1 MIKNIIDIIDIVENN
16 FKKVISF
23 LTVCSTL
30 TGGLILLKY
39 SLDINYIPI
48 NFSLSDVFSLTVFS
62 LIFGAFSLFVFLCFW
77 LSSGLMLYLISI
89 LLTNYIAVKITPKI
103 LKDKLI
109 LSILNRYKISKV
121 DVVFNSIIASFSF
134 IFLYFYLE
142 IFSFSDFFAVNGII
156 ISLRVLYKYLKLQ
169 IVKNSLESDVYDKI
183 KYDKKLFSMYC
194 FIIPII
200 LLFFILPKLN
210 LVVHIM
216 NFADVRNYNVDIHI
230 KEPYYHQFQECN
242 MLLQISSFGDKYR
255 KIENVN
261 IDLQNV
267 DRNIVVNIKHKT
279 TSICDRVIIKKL
291 DDNVFVIDKRE
302 PK

>member
-30 TGGLILLKY
+30 IGGLILLKY
-39 SLDINYIPI
+39 SIDINYIPI

-77 LSSGLMLYLISI
+77 LSSGLILHLISI
-89 LLTNYIAVKITPKI
+89 LITNSIAIKITSKI
-103 LKDKLI
+103 LKEKLI
-109 LSILNRYKISKV
+109 VSILNKYKISKV
-121 DVVFNSIIASFSF
+121 DVVFNATIAFFTF

-200 LLFFILPKLN
+200 LLFFIFPKLN

-242 MLLQISSFGDKYR
+242 MPLQISSFGDKYR

>member
-1 MIKNIIDIIDIVENN
+1 MIKNIIDIVENN

-30 TGGLILLKY
+30 IGGLILLKY
-39 SLDINYIPI
+39 SIDINYIPI

-77 LSSGLMLYLISI
+77 LSSGLILHLISI
-89 LLTNYIAVKITPKI
+89 LITNSITIKITSKI
-103 LKDKLI
+103 LKEKLI
-109 LSILNRYKISKV
+109 VSILNKYKISKV
-121 DVVFNSIIASFSF
+121 DVVFNATIAFFTF

-156 ISLRVLYKYLKLQ
+156 ISLRVLYKHFKLQ

-200 LLFFILPKLN
+200 LLFFIFPKLN

-279 TSICDRVIIKKL
+279 TSICDRVIIKRL

>member
-1 MIKNIIDIIDIVENN
+1 MIKNIIDIVENN

-30 TGGLILLKY
+30 IGGLILLKY
-39 SLDINYIPI
+39 SIDINYIPI

-77 LSSGLMLYLISI
+77 LSSGLILHLISI
-89 LLTNYIAVKITPKI
+89 LITNSITIKITSKI
-103 LKDKLI
+103 LKEKLI
-109 LSILNRYKISKV
+109 ISILNKYKISKV
-121 DVVFNSIIASFSF
+121 DVVSNATIAFFTF

-156 ISLRVLYKYLKLQ
+156 ISLRVLYKHFKLQ
-169 IVKNSLESDVYDKI
+169 IVMNSLESDVYDKI

-194 FIIPII
+194 FIIPIT
-200 LLFFILPKLN
+200 LLFFIFPKLN

-242 MLLQISSFGDKYR
+242 MPLQISSFGDKYR

-279 TSICDRVIIKKL
+279 TSICDRVIIKRL

>member
-30 TGGLILLKY
+30 IGGLILLKY
-39 SLDINYIPI
+39 SIDINYIPI

-77 LSSGLMLYLISI
+77 LSSGLILHLISI
-89 LLTNYIAVKITPKI
+89 LLTNSIAVKITPKI
-103 LKDKLI
+103 LKDRLI
-109 LSILNRYKISKV
+109 VSILDKYKISKV
-121 DVVFNSIIASFSF
+121 DVVFNATIAFFTF

-156 ISLRVLYKYLKLQ
+156 ISLRVLYKHFKLQ

-200 LLFFILPKLN
+200 LLFFIFPKLN

-242 MLLQISSFGDKYR
+242 MPLQISSFGDKYR

-279 TSICDRVIIKKL
+279 TSICDRVIIKRL

>member
-1 MIKNIIDIIDIVENN
+1 MIKKIFDVIDIVENN

-77 LSSGLMLYLISI
+77 LSSGLILHLISI
-89 LLTNYIAVKITPKI
+89 LLTNSIAVKITPKI

-242 MLLQISSFGDKYR
+242 MPLQISSFGDKYR

>member
-30 TGGLILLKY
+30 IGGLILLKY
-39 SLDINYIPI
+39 SIDINYIPI

-77 LSSGLMLYLISI
+77 LSSGLILHLISI
-89 LLTNYIAVKITPKI
+89 LITNSITIKITSKI
-103 LKDKLI
+103 LKEKLI
-109 LSILNRYKISKV
+109 VSILNKYKISKV
-121 DVVFNSIIASFSF
+121 DVVFNATIAFFTF

-156 ISLRVLYKYLKLQ
+156 ISLRVLYKHFKLQ

-200 LLFFILPKLN
+200 LLFFIFPKLN

-279 TSICDRVIIKKL
+279 TSICDRVIIKRL

>member
-30 TGGLILLKY
+30 IGGLILLKY
-39 SLDINYIPI
+39 SIDINYIPI

-77 LSSGLMLYLISI
+77 LSSGLILHLISI
-89 LLTNYIAVKITPKI
+89 LLTNSIAVKITPKI
-103 LKDKLI
+103 LKDRLI
-109 LSILNRYKISKV
+109 VSILDKYKISKV
-121 DVVFNSIIASFSF
+121 DVVFNATIAFFTF

-156 ISLRVLYKYLKLQ
+156 ISLRVLYKHLKLQ
-169 IVKNSLESDVYDKI
+169 IVRNSLESDVYDKI

-200 LLFFILPKLN
+200 LLFFIFPKLN

-242 MLLQISSFGDKYR
+242 MPLQISSFGDKYR

-279 TSICDRVIIKKL
+279 TSICDRVIIKRL

>member
-1 MIKNIIDIIDIVENN
+1 MIKNIIDIVENN

-30 TGGLILLKY
+30 IGGLILLKY
-39 SLDINYIPI
+39 SIDINYIPI

-77 LSSGLMLYLISI
+77 LSSGLILHLISI
-89 LLTNYIAVKITPKI
+89 LITNSITIKITSKI
-103 LKDKLI
+103 LKEKLI
-109 LSILNRYKISKV
+109 ISILNKYKISKV
-121 DVVFNSIIASFSF
+121 EVVSNATIAFFTF

-156 ISLRVLYKYLKLQ
+156 IFLRVLYKYFKLQ
-169 IVKNSLESDVYDKI
+169 IVKNRLESDVYDKI

-200 LLFFILPKLN
+200 LLFFIFPKLN

-230 KEPYYHQFQECN
+230 KEPYYHQFQECK
-242 MLLQISSFGDKYR
+242 MPLQISSFGDKYR

-279 TSICDRVIIKKL
+279 TSICDRVIIKRL

>member
-1 MIKNIIDIIDIVENN
+1 IIDIIDIVENN

-30 TGGLILLKY
+30 IGGLILLKY
-39 SLDINYIPI
+39 SIDINYIPI

-77 LSSGLMLYLISI
+77 LSSGLILHLISI
-89 LLTNYIAVKITPKI
+89 LLTNSIAVKITPNI

-134 IFLYFYLE
+134 IFLYLYLE

-156 ISLRVLYKYLKLQ
+156 ISLRVLYKHLKLQ

-200 LLFFILPKLN
+200 LLFFIFPKLN

-242 MLLQISSFGDKYR
+242 MPLQISSFGDKYR

>member
-30 TGGLILLKY
+30 IGGLILLKY
-39 SLDINYIPI
+39 SIDINYIPI

-77 LSSGLMLYLISI
+77 LSSGLILHLISI
-89 LLTNYIAVKITPKI
+89 LITNSITIKITSKI
-103 LKDKLI
+103 LKEKLI
-109 LSILNRYKISKV
+109 VSILNKYKIPKV
-121 DVVFNSIIASFSF
+121 DVVFNATIAFFTF

-156 ISLRVLYKYLKLQ
+156 ISLRVFYKHLKLQ

-183 KYDKKLFSMYC
+183 KYDKKLFSMC
-194 FIIPII
+194 CLIIPII
-200 LLFFILPKLN
+200 LLFFIFPKLK

-242 MLLQISSFGDKYR
+242 MPLQISSFGDKYR

-279 TSICDRVIIKKL
+279 TSICDRVIIKRL

>member
-1 MIKNIIDIIDIVENN
+1 MIKKIFDVIDIVENN

-77 LSSGLMLYLISI
+77 LSSGLILYLISI
-89 LLTNYIAVKITPKI
+89 LLTNYIAIKIIPKI
-103 LKDKLI
+103 LKEQLI

-121 DVVFNSIIASFSF
+121 DVIFNAILVFFTF
-134 IFLYFYLE
+134 VFLYFYLE
-142 IFSFSDFFAVNGII
+142 IFILLDFFIVNGII

-169 IVKNSLESDVYDKI
+169 IVKNGLESEVYDRI
-183 KYDKKLFSMYC
+183 QYEKKLFIIYC

-200 LLFFILPKLN
+200 LLFFIFPKLN

-216 NFADVRNYNVDIHI
+216 NFSDVRNYNVDIHV
-230 KEPYYHQFQECN
+230 KEPYYYQFQECN
-242 MLLQISSFGDKYR
+242 IPLQISSFGEKYK

-267 DRNIVVNIKHKT
+267 DRNMVVNIKHKT

-291 DDNVFVIDKRE
+291 DDNIFVIDKRE

>member
-30 TGGLILLKY
+30 IGGLILLKY
-39 SLDINYIPI
+39 SIDINYIPI

-77 LSSGLMLYLISI
+77 LSSGLILHLISI
-89 LLTNYIAVKITPKI
+89 LITNSITIKITSKI
-103 LKDKLI
+103 LKEKLI
-109 LSILNRYKISKV
+109 VSILNKYKIPKV
-121 DVVFNSIIASFSF
+121 DVVFNATIAFFTF

-156 ISLRVLYKYLKLQ
+156 ISLRVLYKHLKLQ

-200 LLFFILPKLN
+200 LLFFIFPKLN

-242 MLLQISSFGDKYR
+242 MPLQISSFGDKYR

-279 TSICDRVIIKKL
+279 TSICDRVIIKRL

>member
-1 MIKNIIDIIDIVENN
+1 MIKKIFDVIDIVENN

-242 MLLQISSFGDKYR
+242 MPLQISSFGDKYR

>member
-1 MIKNIIDIIDIVENN
+1 MVKKIFDIIDIVENN
-16 FKKVISF
+16 FKKIISF
-23 LTVCSTL
+23 LTLCSTL
-30 TGGLILLKY
+30 IGGLILLKY

-48 NFSLSDVFSLTVFS
+48 NFSLSDIFSLTVFS

-77 LSSGLMLYLISI
+77 LSSGLILHLISI
-89 LLTNYIAVKITPKI
+89 LLTNSIAIKVIPKI

-109 LSILNRYKISKV
+109 ISILNRYKISKF
-121 DVVFNSIIASFSF
+121 DVVFNAIITFF
-134 IFLYFYLE
+134 TFVILYFCLE
-142 IFSFSDFFAVNGII
+142 IFSLSDFFAVNGII
-156 ISLRVLYKYLKLQ
+156 ISLRVLYKNLKLQ
-169 IVKNSLESDVYDKI
+169 IVKNSLESEFYDKI
-183 KYDKKLFSMYC
+183 KYDKKLFYIYC

-200 LLFFILPKLN
+200 LLFFIFPKLN

-230 KEPYYHQFQECN
+230 KEPYYHTFQECN
-242 MLLQISSFGDKYR
+242 IPLQISSFGEKYK

-261 IDLQNV
+261 IDLQNI

-279 TSICDRVIIKKL
+279 TAICDRVIIKKL
-291 DDNVFVIDKRE
+291 DDNIFVIDKRE

>member
-1 MIKNIIDIIDIVENN
+1 MIKNIIDIVDIVENN

-30 TGGLILLKY
+30 IGGLILLKY
-39 SLDINYIPI
+39 SIDINYIPI

-77 LSSGLMLYLISI
+77 LSSGLILHLISI
-89 LLTNYIAVKITPKI
+89 LLTNSIAVKITPKI

-156 ISLRVLYKYLKLQ
+156 ISLRVLYKHLKLQ

-242 MLLQISSFGDKYR
+242 MPLQISSFGDKYR

>member
-30 TGGLILLKY
+30 IGGLILLKY
-39 SLDINYIPI
+39 SIDINYIPI

-77 LSSGLMLYLISI
+77 LSSGLILHLISI
-89 LLTNYIAVKITPKI
+89 LITNSITIKITSKI
-103 LKDKLI
+103 LKEKLI
-109 LSILNRYKISKV
+109 VSILNKYKIPKV
-121 DVVFNSIIASFSF
+121 DVVFNATIAFFTF

-156 ISLRVLYKYLKLQ
+156 ISLRVFYKHLKLQ

-200 LLFFILPKLN
+200 LLFFIFPKLK

-242 MLLQISSFGDKYR
+242 MPLQISSFGDKYR

-279 TSICDRVIIKKL
+279 TSICDRVIIKRL